1 MTKFKSSVSALIFTA
16 LTLPGAF
23 AAEDKTV
30 AIING
35 DPVMTSELLTYS
47 KVKNAKADLSNDDVR
62 KQMIQ
67 AYVSRELL
75 FQDAV
80 AQKIDQLPIVK
91 LALENQRHEI
101 ISQALIAKIIKDNP
115 VTEEQLRSIY
125 DQKVAEQ
132 KDSKTEIPTYEQ
144 VKPQLAKLM
153 FEQSVA
159 KYIQTLQKKAKI
171 EKPE

>member
-1 MTKFKSSVSALIFTA
+1 MTKFKLSVSALLFSA

-23 AAEDKTV
+23 AAEDKTI

-35 DPVMTSELLTYS
+35 DPVMTSELLTYA
-47 KVKNAKADLSNDDVR
+47 KVKNAQADLNNDEIR

-67 AYVSRELL
+67 AFVGRELL
-75 FQDAV
+75 FQEAV

-91 LALENQRHEI
+91 LALENQRHEV

-115 VTEEQLRSIY
+115 VTEEQLRSFY
-125 DQKVAEQ
+125 DKKVAEQ
-132 KDSKTEIPTYEQ
+132 KDSNKEIPTFEQ
-144 VKPQLAKLM
+144 IKPQLVNLM

-159 KYIQTLQKKAKI
+159 QYIQTLQKKAKI

>member
-16 LTLPGAF
+16 LALPSAF

-35 DPVMTSELLTYS
+35 DPVMASELLTYS
-47 KVKNAKADLSNDDVR
+47 KVKNAKADLSNDDIR

-132 KDSKTEIPTYEQ
+132 KDSSTEIPTYEQ

-153 FEQSVA
+153 YEQSVA
-159 KYIQTLQKKAKI
+159 KYIQTLQKKATI